1 VPAIEGRTFRRSLST
16 RAVSVIA
23 LLTFGLG
30 LVTRSSSALSSPG
43 WFVLLALTLASLAG
57 VVSAWG
63 DRVTIDARG
72 VETRNVLLSKLSGGR
87 VPFAGR
93 LLAWAEVVRL
103 QEHRRPG
110 SAPADP
116 PRALFLVPVKGR
128 RLALDSLEDFDRV
141 VVLVRAA
148 CVAAGSATGN
158 PAQREP

>member
-1 VPAIEGRTFRRSLST
+1 VAVPGSRTFRRSLSA
-16 RAVSVIA
+16 RAVSLVA

-30 LVTRSSSALSSPG
+30 LASRTSSTPSGPG
-43 WFVLLALTLASLAG
+43 WFLLLALTFASLAG

-72 VETRNVLLSKLSGGR
+72 VETRNVLLAKLTGGR
-87 VPFAGR
+87 SPFAGR
-93 LLAWAEVVRL
+93 LLAWADVLRV

-128 RLALDSLEDFDRV
+128 RLALDSLEDFERV
-141 VVLVRAA
+141 VELVRAA
-148 CVAAGSATGN
+148 RDAAARA
-158 PAQREP
+158 PAVDQ